1 MISRRGLLAAGAW
14 SLFPASALLGGCGG
28 PSPGRLRV
36 AAGDESGVY
45 FAFARL
51 LAARLEERVDQLR
64 VEVLTTGGTV
74 DNYRR
79 LARGEAD
86 LGLGLADSVVANA
99 TANANANAGPD
110 GVLALARTYE
120 NYLQLV
126 VAADGPVRRIGDLA
140 GRAVTLGASGSGAAV
155 TGDVLLR
162 AAGLATGG
170 PRGVRV
176 RHAGLGRSLEL
187 LERGAT
193 DAVLWSGGIP
203 TPAISE
209 VAERY
214 PVRMLDL
221 GALVPR
227 MVTVSGYQYVARR
240 VPRVLYAPTD
250 RAPTTVGV
258 PNFLLAR
265 PGLAPE
271 MAQTVVEVLA
281 EDAARLLPDFVLGLQ
296 YLTPGSMIQT
306 TPVRLHPGAIAAYR
320 RLHG

>member
-1 MISRRGLLAAGAW
+1 MISRRRLLTAGAC
-14 SLFPASALLGGCGG
+14 SLIPASALLGGCGG

-36 AAGDESGVY
+36 AAGDEGGIYV
-45 FAFARL
+45 AFARL
-51 LAARLEERVDQLR
+51 LATRLEERVEGLR
-64 VEVLTTGGTV
+64 VDVLTTGGTV

-79 LARGEAD
+79 LAGGEAD
-86 LGLGLADSVVANA
+86 IGLGLADSVVANA
-99 TANANANAGPD
+99 GAD

-126 VAADGPVRRIGDLA
+126 VAADGPVRRIDDLA
-140 GRAVTLGASGSGAAV
+140 GRAVTLGAAGSGAAV

-162 AAGLATGG
+162 AAGLATDG
-170 PRGVRV
+170 PGGVRV
-176 RHAGLGRSLEL
+176 QHAGLARSLEL
-187 LERGAT
+187 LEHGAT

-203 TPAISE
+203 TPAIIE
-209 VAERY
+209 ADERF

-227 MVTVSGYQYVARR
+227 MSAVSGYQYVARR
-240 VPRVLYAPTD
+240 VPRVRYAPSG
-250 RAPTTVGV
+250 RAPTTIGV

-265 PGLAPE
+265 PGLASE

-296 YLTPGSMIQT
+296 YLMPGSMIQT
-306 TPVRLHPGAIAAYR
+306 TPVPLHPGAVAAYR
-320 RLHG
+320 KLHG

>member
-14 SLFPASALLGGCGG
+14 SLFPASPLLGGCGG

-74 DNYRR
+74 DNYRQ

-99 TANANANAGPD
+99 GAGAD

-126 VAADGPVRRIGDLA
+126 VAVDGPVRRIGDLA

-170 PRGVRV
+170 PGGVRV

-227 MVTVSGYQYVARR
+227 MATVSGYQYVARR
-240 VPRVLYAPTD
+240 VPRVLYAPSD

-306 TPVRLHPGAIAAYR
+306 TPVPLHPGAVAAYR

>member
-1 MISRRGLLAAGAW
+1 MIGRRRLLATAC
-14 SLFPASALLGGCGG
+14 SLVPAAALLESCGG

-36 AAGDESGVY
+36 AAGDEGGIYV
-45 FAFARL
+45 AFARL
-51 LAARLEERVDQLR
+51 LAARLEERVDGLR
-64 VEVLTTGGTV
+64 VVVQTTGGTV
-74 DNYRR
+74 DNVRR

-86 LGLGLADSVVANA
+86 LGLGLADSIGA
-99 TANANANAGPD
+99 TAGSDGN

-140 GRAVTLGASGSGAAV
+140 GRVVTLGAAGSGAAV

-162 AAGLATGG
+162 AAGLATSG
-170 PRGVRV
+170 PDGVRV
-176 RHAGLGRSLEL
+176 RHAGLAGSLEL
-187 LERGAT
+187 LESGDT
-193 DAVLWSGGIP
+193 EAVLWSGGIP

-214 PVRMLDL
+214 PLRMLDL
-221 GALVPR
+221 GALVPT
-227 MVTVSGYQYVARR
+227 MATVSGYPYLARR
-240 VPRVLYAPTD
+240 VPRVQYAPSGH
-250 RAPTTVGV
+250 APTTVGV

-265 PGLAPE
+265 PGLAPG
-271 MAQTVVEVLA
+271 MAKTVVQVLA

-306 TPVRLHPGAIAAYR
+306 SPVRLHPGAAAAYLQ
-320 RLHG
+320 LHG

>member
-1 MISRRGLLAAGAW
+1 MISRRRLLAAGAW
-14 SLFPASALLGGCGG
+14 SLLPASALLGGCGG

-36 AAGDESGVY
+36 AAGDEGGIY

-51 LAARLEERVDQLR
+51 LAARLEERVDGLR
-64 VEVLTTGGTV
+64 VEVQTTGGTV
-74 DNYRR
+74 DNYGR

-86 LGLGLADSVVANA
+86 IGLGLADSVVA
-99 TANANANAGPD
+99 TAGAGADGD
-110 GVLALARTYE
+110 GVRALARTYE

-140 GRAVTLGASGSGAAV
+140 GRDVTLGAAGSGAAV

-162 AAGLATGG
+162 AAGLATSG
-170 PRGVRV
+170 PGGVRV
-176 RHAGLGRSLEL
+176 RHAGLALSLEL
-187 LERGAT
+187 LERGVT
-193 DAVLWSGGIP
+193 EAVLWSGGIP

-209 VAERY
+209 FDARY

-221 GALVPR
+221 GALVPQ
-227 MVTVSGYQYVARR
+227 MATVSGYPYVARR
-240 VPRVLYAPTD
+240 VPHVRYAPSD

-265 PGLAPE
+265 PGLDSE
-271 MAQTVVEVLA
+271 TAQTVVEVLA

-296 YLTPGSMIQT
+296 YLSPGSMIQT
-306 TPVRLHPGAIAAYR
+306 TPVRLHPGAVAAYR

>member
-1 MISRRGLLAAGAW
+1 MISRRRLLAAGAW
-14 SLFPASALLGGCGG
+14 SLLPASALLGGCGG
-28 PSPGRLRV
+28 PSPVRLRV
-36 AAGDESGVY
+36 AAGDEGGIY

-51 LAARLEERVDQLR
+51 LAARLEERVDRLR

-86 LGLGLADSVVANA
+86 LGLGLADSVAA
-99 TANANANAGPD
+99 HAGEAAD

-140 GRAVTLGASGSGAAV
+140 GRDVTLGAAGSGAAV
-155 TGDVLLR
+155 TGVVLLR

-170 PRGVRV
+170 PGGVRV
-176 RHAGLGRSLEL
+176 RHADLARSLEL

-209 VAERY
+209 VDARY

-221 GALVPR
+221 GALVPQ
-227 MVTVSGYQYVARR
+227 MVTASGYQYVARR
-240 VPRVLYAPTD
+240 VPDVRYAPSG

-265 PGLAPE
+265 PGLAPDL
-271 MAQTVVEVLA
+271 AQTVVEVLA

-306 TPVRLHPGAIAAYR
+306 TPVRLHPGAIEAYR

>member
-1 MISRRGLLAAGAW
+1 MITRRRLLATAC
-14 SLFPASALLGGCGG
+14 SLVPAAALLESCGG

-36 AAGDESGVY
+36 AAGDEGGIY
-45 FAFARL
+45 MAFARL
-51 LAARLEERVDQLR
+51 LAARLEERVDGLR
-64 VEVLTTGGTV
+64 VEVQTTAGTV

-86 LGLGLADSVVANA
+86 LGLGLADSIIA
-99 TANANANAGPD
+99 TAGPQAEGD

-126 VAADGPVRRIGDLA
+126 VATDGPVRRIDDLA
-140 GRAVTLGASGSGAAV
+140 GRAVTLGAAGSGAAG
-155 TGDVLLR
+155 TGEVLLR

-170 PRGVRV
+170 PDGVRV
-176 RHAGLGRSLEL
+176 RHAGLTASLEL
-187 LERGAT
+187 LERGVT
-193 DAVLWSGGIP
+193 EAVLWSGGIP

-214 PVRMLDL
+214 PLRMLDL

-227 MVTVSGYQYVARR
+227 MATASGYPYVARR
-240 VPRVLYAPTD
+240 VPRVRYVPPCP
-250 RAPTTVGV
+250 APTTVGV

-265 PGLAPE
+265 PGLPPE
-271 MAQTVVEVLA
+271 MARTVVQVLA

-306 TPVRLHPGAIAAYR
+306 TPVRLHPGAATAYR
-320 RLHG
+320 QLHG

>member
-1 MISRRGLLAAGAW
+1 MISRRRLLAAGAW
-14 SLFPASALLGGCGG
+14 SLLPASALLGGCGG

-36 AAGDESGVY
+36 AAGDEGGIY

-51 LAARLEERVDQLR
+51 LAARLEERVDRLR

-99 TANANANAGPD
+99 NADADADGD

-140 GRAVTLGASGSGAAV
+140 GRAVMLGAAGSGAAV

-162 AAGLATGG
+162 AAGLATSG
-170 PRGVRV
+170 PGGVRV
-176 RHAGLGRSLEL
+176 RHAGLARSMEL

-209 VAERY
+209 VDARY

-221 GALVPR
+221 GALVPQ

-240 VPRVLYAPTD
+240 VPGVRYAPSG

-265 PGLAPE
+265 PGLASD

-306 TPVRLHPGAIAAYR
+306 TPVRLHPGAVAAYR

>member
-1 MISRRGLLAAGAW
+1 MIGRRRLLAAGLW
-14 SLFPASALLGGCGG
+14 SLLPASALLEGCGG

-36 AAGDESGVY
+36 AAGDEGGIY

-51 LAARLEERVDQLR
+51 LAARLEQRVDRLR
-64 VEVLTTGGTV
+64 VEVLSTGGTV
-74 DNYRR
+74 DNYQR

-86 LGLGLADSVVANA
+86 LGLGLADSVAA
-99 TANANANAGPD
+99 IAGAEDD

-140 GRAVTLGASGSGAAV
+140 GRAVALGAAGSGAAV

-162 AAGLATGG
+162 AAGLASDG
-170 PRGVRV
+170 PDGVRV
-176 RHAGLGRSLEL
+176 QHAGLARSLEL
-187 LERGAT
+187 LESGAT

-209 VAERY
+209 LDARH

-221 GALVPR
+221 GALVPQ
-227 MVTVSGYQYVARR
+227 MAMASGYQYVARR
-240 VPRVLYAPTD
+240 VPGVRYAPSGS
-250 RAPTTVGV
+250 APTTVGV
-258 PNFLLAR
+258 PNLLLAR
-265 PGLAPE
+265 PGLASD

-296 YLTPGSMIQT
+296 YLTPGLMIQT
-306 TPVRLHPGAIAAYR
+306 PPVRLHPGALEAYR

>member
-1 MISRRGLLAAGAW
+1 MIGRRGLLAAGAW
-14 SLFPASALLGGCGG
+14 SLLPASALLGGCGG

-36 AAGDESGVY
+36 AAGDESGIY

-51 LAARLEERVDQLR
+51 LAARLEERVDQLQ
-64 VEVLTTGGTV
+64 VDVLTTGGTV

-79 LARGEAD
+79 LATGEAD

-99 TANANANAGPD
+99 GAD

-155 TGDVLLR
+155 TGAVLLR
-162 AAGLATGG
+162 AAGLPTGG
-170 PRGVRV
+170 PDGVRV

-203 TPAISE
+203 TPAIGE
-209 VAERY
+209 VAERFS
-214 PVRMLDL
+214 VRMLDL

-227 MVTVSGYQYVARR
+227 MAAVSGYQYVARR

>member
-1 MISRRGLLAAGAW
+1 MISRRCLLGAAAW
-14 SLFPASALLGGCGG
+14 AALPASALLGGCDG
-28 PSPGRLRV
+28 PSPGRLRI
-36 AAGDESGVY
+36 AAGDEGGIY

-51 LAARLEERVDQLR
+51 LAARLEERVDGLR
-64 VEVLTTGGTV
+64 VEVLSTEGTV

-79 LARGEAD
+79 LARDEAD
-86 LGLGLADSVVANA
+86 LGLGLADSVVAMA
-99 TANANANAGPD
+99 RGEDGD
-110 GVLALARTYE
+110 GVRALARTYE

-126 VAADGPVRRIGDLA
+126 VAADGPVRQIGDLA
-140 GRAVTLGASGSGAAV
+140 GRVVTLGAAGSGAAV

-170 PRGVRV
+170 PGDLRV
-176 RHAGLGRSLEL
+176 QHAGLARSLEL

-203 TPAISE
+203 TPAITE
-209 VAERY
+209 VDARY

-227 MVTVSGYQYVARR
+227 MATVSGYQYLARR
-240 VPRVLYAPTD
+240 VPRVPYAPD
-250 RAPTTVGV
+250 DSASTVGV

-265 PGLAPE
+265 PGLASA

-281 EDAARLLPDFVLGLQ
+281 EDAARLMPDFVVGLQ

-306 TPVRLHPGAIAAYR
+306 TPVRLHPGAVAAYR

>member
-1 MISRRGLLAAGAW
+1 MISRRRMLAAGAW
-14 SLFPASALLGGCGG
+14 SLLPASALIGGCGG

-36 AAGDESGVY
+36 AAGDEGGIY
-45 FAFARL
+45 FAFAQL
-51 LAARLEERVDQLR
+51 LAARLEERVDGLR
-64 VEVLTTGGTV
+64 VEVQTTGGTV
-74 DNYRR
+74 DNYGR

-86 LGLGLADSVVANA
+86 LGLGLADSVVA
-99 TANANANAGPD
+99 TAGADGD

-140 GRAVTLGASGSGAAV
+140 GRDVTLGAAGSGAAV
-155 TGDVLLR
+155 TGEMVLR
-162 AAGLATGG
+162 AAGLATSG
-170 PRGVRV
+170 PGGVRV
-176 RHAGLGRSLEL
+176 RHAGLALSLEL
-187 LERGAT
+187 LERGVT
-193 DAVLWSGGIP
+193 EAVLWSGGIP

-209 VAERY
+209 ADERY

-227 MVTVSGYQYVARR
+227 MATVSDYKYVARR
-240 VPRVLYAPTD
+240 VPRVRYAPSG

-265 PGLAPE
+265 PGLASE

-306 TPVRLHPGAIAAYR
+306 TPVPLHPGAVAAYR